1 MPHPSSKRRTSHF
14 GLIFPNV
21 LTQTNKKRIVICIE
35 SVSLDEEFTM
45 TDDSRTPHGQEH
57 LSDTFLWL
65 VGAPLAVLDAL
76 YLTRLAPPV
85 DPEHP
90 DTLILWALGI
100 AACLL
105 LSWSLL
111 SSACAHLVLLRTTPP
126 IVRRIAR
133 AVVARCGTRLS
144 RTLLARAGAG
154 ALIGSALVT
163 GAPVAA
169 TLATPQDLTIPGV
182 SLTWADSP
190 RATQEPTQTAP
201 AGLTTPAPAQDEPS
215 PPTPHMP
222 DSITVA
228 PGDSLWSIAA
238 SLHPDADDASI
249 DAAWR
254 AIHEANADTLPD
266 PNLIRPGQIL
276 TLPQDLP

>member
-1 MPHPSSKRRTSHF
+1 MPHPQRKRCTSHF
-14 GLIFPNV
+14 YLIFINV
-21 LTQTNKKRIVICIE
+21 LTSTDTKQIIIRIE
-35 SVSLDEEFTM
+35 SISLDEEFTM

-57 LSDTFLWL
+57 LSDAFLWL
-65 VGAPLAVLDAL
+65 VGAPLTVLDAL
-76 YLTRLAPPV
+76 YLTRLAPPI
-85 DPEHP
+85 DAEHP
-90 DTLILWALGI
+90 ETLIVWALGV
-100 AACLL
+100 AALLL

-111 SSACAHLVLLRTTPP
+111 SSACAHLVLLRATPP

-133 AVVARCGTRLS
+133 AVVARYGTRLS

-169 TLATPQDLTIPGV
+169 THATPQDLTVPGV

-190 RATQEPTQTAP
+190 RATQEPTQMDP
-201 AGLTTPAPAQDEPS
+201 AGLTTPAPAQDAPP

-254 AIHEANADTLPD
+254 AIYEANADTLPD
-266 PNLIRPGQIL
+266 PNLIHPGQKL

>member
-1 MPHPSSKRRTSHF
+1 MCT
-14 GLIFPNV
+14 
-21 LTQTNKKRIVICIE
+21 E

-57 LSDTFLWL
+57 LSDAFLWL
-65 VGAPLAVLDAL
+65 VGAPLTVLDAL

-111 SSACAHLVLLRTTPP
+111 SSACAHLVLLRATPP

-133 AVVARCGTRLS
+133 AVVARYGTRLS

-190 RATQEPTQTAP
+190 RATQEPTQTDP

-254 AIHEANADTLPD
+254 AIREANADILPD
-266 PNLIRPGQIL
+266 PNLIHPGQIL